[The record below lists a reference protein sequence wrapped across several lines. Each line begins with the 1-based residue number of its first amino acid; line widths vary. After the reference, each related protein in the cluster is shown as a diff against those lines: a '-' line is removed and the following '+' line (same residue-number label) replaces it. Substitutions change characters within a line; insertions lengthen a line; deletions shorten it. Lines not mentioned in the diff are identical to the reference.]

1 MIPFQIPGVMVVLS
15 NEGKVIVNE
24 AFGYSNVRNKVAANT
39 SNLHRIA
46 SISKVFTKFAL
57 LRLVEQ

>member
-1 MIPFQIPGVMVVLS
+1 MVLS

-24 AFGYSNVRNKVAANT
+24 AFGYSNVRKKVAANT